1 MSLHSKGVAGLADS
15 GSFPTN
21 PQPPCRLSLPQLLL
35 LSLLMLLFMMM
46 MMTLPMATFL
56 RPLFVTTIQ
65 HESHSRCNVTGRN
78 EYLAQDMLFH
88 QIQQHLLVRS
98 FFQPVAGAAAPRDD
112 DGNVHFLFT
121 VCRLRSMLSNTADP
135 SSSDKN
141 RSPDNRC
148 AQSDRSR
155 RTTQVLPRIL
165 RTKDPSPS
173 FVMPFGTTSVAK
185 SCGVSVSTTVWRYRD
200 VYPNWIASAVDRK
213 ENTLPSTSHCSIG
226 TGHREFLQVVMVA
239 VVTRQPSSSSPSFM
253 W

>member
-65 HESHSRCNVTGRN
+65 HESHSRCNATGRN
-78 EYLAQDMLFH
+78 EYLAQGMLCH
-88 QIQQHLLVRS
+88 LIQQHSFVRS
-98 FFQPVAGAAAPRDD
+98 FFQPVAGAAAPGD
-112 DGNVHFLFT
+112 DGNVLLLFI

-148 AQSDRSR
+148 AQPDRSR
-155 RTTQVLPRIL
+155 WITQVLPRIL
-165 RTKDPSPS
+165 RTKGPSPS
-173 FVMPFGTTSVAK
+173 FVMPYGTMSVAK

-213 ENTLPSTSHCSIG
+213 EHTLPSTIHCSIE
-226 TGHREFLQVVMVA
+226 TGHREFLLVVL
-239 VVTRQPSSSSPSFM
+239 VVRQPSWSPSFV
-253 W
+253 WR